1 MSEEKKE
8 LSDWVAQ
15 VKVADRARKVSRCDF
30 VNSEAKAEIG
40 AKMRRLERQ
49 FEEDELTE
57 NTEYGTLKERLTEL
71 DEADERVSWVDE
83 LEVDQVSS
91 EAEVEVIA
99 ITHYFKTWNNNGR
112 NKYKG
117 QPRYDI
123 DVQNIQKRLIQ
134 VPRIALP

>member
-1 MSEEKKE
+1 
-8 LSDWVAQ
+8 
-15 VKVADRARKVSRCDF
+15 
-30 VNSEAKAEIG
+30 
-40 AKMRRLERQ
+40 MRRLERQ